1 MYVGPHRSEKDLEA
15 IIALQRINME
25 DALQEGEIAAE
36 GFVTIRYDVPTLA
49 SICGS
54 HHHIIASDSS
64 DLAGYALVLLRDK
77 AHLVPFLEPMM
88 GVLNGISYQG
98 KNLPDFSWFIMGQ
111 VCVAKAY
118 RGKGVFENL
127 YNAMKLEYHNNFS
140 LIITEISGRN
150 TRSIRAHEKVGFKT
164 LHSFKDDRG
173 GDWYIVG
180 LPMFS

>member
-15 IIALQRINME
+15 IIGLQSINME
-25 DALQEGEIAAE
+25 DALQDGEIFSE

-49 SICGS
+49 TICGS
-54 HHHIIASDSS
+54 HHHIIAFDGSV
-64 DLAGYALVLLRDK
+64 LAGYALVLLREK
-77 AHLVPFLEPMM
+77 ANLVPFLEPMM
-88 GVLNGISYQG
+88 GVLKGISYRG
-98 KNLPDFSWFIMGQ
+98 GNLMDFSWFIMGQ
-111 VCVAKAY
+111 VCVAKAF

-127 YNAMKLEYHNNFS
+127 YNAMKLGYQSDFS

-150 TRSIRAHEKVGFKT
+150 TRSIRAHEKVGFQT
-164 LHSFKDDRG
+164 LHSFKDDTG